1 MPQTLPPSLPANPE
15 GNAWK
20 WWICSL
26 LLLATTLNYMD
37 RQALALSK
45 TSIRDDI
52 GMDDAQY
59 GELIFIFN
67 IGFGLGALLFGW
79 LVDKVSLR
87 WLYAVLVFAWSTV
100 GFFTG
105 FATAI
110 VALMVCR
117 LLLGLF
123 EAGNWPCGIMTV
135 KRVLPPEQRSLGNGV
150 FQSGTALGA
159 VLMPLFLMLVFEFTD
174 PADKRAWQIPF
185 RIVGAVG
192 LIWVFLWL
200 GTVPSHRLDV
210 PPQAADGR
218 KEEGSYWEL
227 WRNRRF
233 LVMMVVIVCVNVPWR
248 TFAEWLPSFLEEGKG
263 YSKNTTR
270 LYTSAYYL
278 AADTGSILAGII
290 TLWLARR
297 GRSLFS
303 SRMFS
308 FALCA
313 SLTVLTIAA
322 VLLPAGWLLLIVLLL
337 IGFGAL
343 GSFSSYFAFSQ
354 DVSVKHQGKVTGTL
368 GLINSLCMGGM
379 ALLQGR
385 TIKAEKA
392 VDASRAYD
400 LAIGLTG
407 LAPLLGVL
415 AVWFFWNPPRGEKQ
429 VVSAEVPSP
438 KGK

>member
-1 MPQTLPPSLPANPE
+1 MTPSSNAIPHDE
-15 GNAWK
+15 GPRNGWK
-20 WWICSL
+20 WWICFL

-37 RQALALSK
+37 RQALALTK
-45 TSIRDDI
+45 VNIRDDI

-59 GELIFIFN
+59 GELIFVFN
-67 IGFGLGALLFGW
+67 IGFGIGALLFGW

-87 WLYAVLVFAWSTV
+87 WLYAGLVFAWSTM

-117 LLLGLF
+117 LLLGVF

-135 KRVLPPEQRSLGNGV
+135 KRVLPPEQRTLGNGM

-159 VLMPLFLMLVFEFTD
+159 ILMPLFLMVVFEFTD

-192 LIWVFLWL
+192 MLWVFLWL
-200 GTVPSHRLDV
+200 GTVRTDRLNTQPMVV
-210 PPQAADGR
+210 PGQKD
-218 KEEGSYWEL
+218 EGSYWEL

-233 LVMMVVIVCVNVPWR
+233 LVMAVVIVCVNIPWR
-248 TFAEWLPSFLEEGKG
+248 TFAEWLPSLLEEGKG

-270 LYTSAYYL
+270 WYTSAYYA
-278 AADTGSILAGII
+278 AADTGSIMAGVL
-290 TLWLARR
+290 TLWLTRR
-297 GRSLFS
+297 GKSLFS

-313 SLTVLTIAA
+313 SLMVLTIAA
-322 VLLPAGWLLLIVLLL
+322 VLLPKGWLLLCVLLL

-354 DVSVKHQGKVTGTL
+354 DVSAKHQGKVTGTL
-368 GLINSLCMGGM
+368 GLINSLCMGGL

-385 TIKAEKA
+385 TIKAEKLTNPG
-392 VDASRAYD
+392 RAYD
-400 LAIGLTG
+400 IAIGLTG
-407 LAPLLGVL
+407 LAPLIGVL
-415 AVWFFWNPPRGEKQ
+415 AIWFFWHAPGEKKAPAASG
-429 VVSAEVPSP
+429 VA
-438 KGK
+438 